1 MGRCRFDG
9 AKGCAGPTGHITGLW
24 WCPAVRKR
32 GEGNFMPCAF
42 APVTP
47 NNKNTAIVVW
57 ILPYFLQA
65 IDENDWAFFSIHQ
78 LKECVVD
85 LLDGTPNR
93 RVSPGS
99 TRKKEKR
106 DRPVEGT
113 SYTIQE
119 LVPAG

>member
-1 MGRCRFDG
+1 
-9 AKGCAGPTGHITGLW
+9 
-24 WCPAVRKR
+24 
-32 GEGNFMPCAF
+32 MPCAF
-42 APVTP
+42 ATVTP
-47 NNKNTAIVVW
+47 KNKNTAILFW

-65 IDENDWAFFSIHQ
+65 IDENDLANFSIHQ
-78 LKECVVD
+78 PKECVVD